1 MKNFIQTK
9 FEDYNPGVVC
19 QKVLITL
26 LLVRSQGIVIYK
38 FFQRA
43 VHYIIYYWQFTQS
56 RSQQYHGPSQN
67 QRRMLS
73 LRCCLGAKRVL
84 LFMIERV
91 FWLMEEVWLMHISAY
106 CKQCTIRR
114 RKKAKG
120 QRKFVSVFLVL
131 WENVIFISQYIKNL
145 IISC

>member
-91 FWLMEEVWLMHISAY
+91 FWLMEEVWLME
-106 CKQCTIRR
+106 KE
-114 RKKAKG
+114 G
-120 QRKFVSVFLVL
+120 QRAEKICFSFSCLVRKCDFYFTVHKKFDYLL
-131 WENVIFISQYIKNL
+131 L
-145 IISC
+145 ICLMSF